1 MSKFQ
6 SLKVVE
12 IIKETADCVSL
23 VLEPISGGDFSFVAG
38 QYLTLKAMIKVKKL
52 FTQHCPEWSVKVALK
67 YWRIIQHLCK

>member
-6 SLKVVE
+6 SLKIVE

-38 QYLTLKAMIKVKKL
+38 QYLTLKAMI
-52 FTQHCPEWSVKVALK
+52 
-67 YWRIIQHLCK
+67 